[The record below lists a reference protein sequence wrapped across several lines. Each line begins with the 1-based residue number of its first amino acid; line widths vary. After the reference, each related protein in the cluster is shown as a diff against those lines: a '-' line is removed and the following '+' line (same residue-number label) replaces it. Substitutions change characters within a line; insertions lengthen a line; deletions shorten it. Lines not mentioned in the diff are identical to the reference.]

1 MSEKIKNIPI
11 GSISII
17 AILLFLIL
25 LINNVQITLGRYMSS
40 VDGKAVFLFNAK
52 QNPELDYGEWEEVD
66 GRPTLSVNIN
76 KNSNIA
82 KDGAIRIRLY
92 IPQTEDLVGVRISV
106 NDEEYT
112 SKISEISSGTAV
124 HKLYGDG
131 NICCFYGDFE
141 QEVRFD
147 FSDSSNGSLIA
158 ILTLIADASIDTT
171 GIKIMAEPINTKGNG
186 GN

>member
-76 KNSNIA
+76 KNIHNTYN
-82 KDGAIRIRLY
+82 G
-92 IPQTEDLVGVRISV
+92 PQTNKMDLLLNV
-106 NDEEYT
+106 
-112 SKISEISSGTAV
+112 
-124 HKLYGDG
+124 
-131 NICCFYGDFE
+131 
-141 QEVRFD
+141 
-147 FSDSSNGSLIA
+147 SLIFPHDF
-158 ILTLIADASIDTT
+158 ITKTFTT
-171 GIKIMAEPINTKGNG
+171 
-186 GN
+186 